1 MLNLL
6 LVKRTISVIIITLE
20 EKVND
25 VKYREIGYR
34 IAIAREEAGLNQ
46 KELAERL
53 GISQATLSNYEKGKR
68 RIYLPQL
75 QKIAE
80 ALGRPLDYFL
90 QPIDPVIEPTQTAG
104 HNEVAELLQIM
115 SELNDLPREERKSVM
130 DFIRWLKAKR
140 KGEST

>member
-1 MLNLL
+1 M
-6 LVKRTISVIIITLE
+6 
-20 EKVND
+20 
-25 VKYREIGYR
+25 
-34 IAIAREEAGLNQ
+34 
-46 KELAERL
+46 
-53 GISQATLSNYEKGKR
+53 
-68 RIYLPQL
+68 

-90 QPIDPVIEPTQTAG
+90 QPIDPVVEPAKSAT

-115 SELNDLPREERKSVM
+115 SELNDLPREDRKSVM

>member
-1 MLNLL
+1 M
-6 LVKRTISVIIITLE
+6 TTSVIIITLE
-20 EKVND
+20 EKVDN

-34 IAIAREEAGLNQ
+34 IAIAREEVGLNQ

-90 QPIDPVIEPTQTAG
+90 QPIDPVVEPAKSAT

>member
-1 MLNLL
+1 
-6 LVKRTISVIIITLE
+6 
-20 EKVND
+20 VND

>member
-1 MLNLL
+1 M
-6 LVKRTISVIIITLE
+6 
-20 EKVND
+20 
-25 VKYREIGYR
+25 KYREIGYR
-34 IAIAREEAGLNQ
+34 IAIAREEVGLNQ

-90 QPIDPVIEPTQTAG
+90 QPIDPVVEPAKSAT

-115 SELNDLPREERKSVM
+115 SELNDLPREDRKSVM

>member
-1 MLNLL
+1 

-20 EKVND
+20 EKVDN

-34 IAIAREEAGLNQ
+34 IAIAREEVGLNQ

>member
-1 MLNLL
+1 M
-6 LVKRTISVIIITLE
+6 
-20 EKVND
+20 ND